1 MKQPDA
7 IIELHLPQVAKQ
19 SLWITLGSLLFL
31 IVVDYMLYGTWIF
44 SFSWSGL
51 FLTVI
56 GYIVLIALHEFF
68 HLLGFRLFGG
78 VPWKKMQF
86 GLNLELGVAYATM
99 DQLLTNRAMRAAL
112 LLPFWTTGVIP
123 ALLGL
128 YWQNGVLY
136 ILAALLIGGAAG
148 DFAMY
153 VQLRKYPQ
161 NALVQDDSQE
171 PKLYV
176 YQQLAVDDVD
186 DS

>member
-1 MKQPDA
+1 MRQPDA
-7 IIELHLPQVAKQ
+7 VIELNLSQVAKQ
-19 SLWITLGSLLFL
+19 SLWITLGSLILL
-31 IVVDYMLYGTWIF
+31 IICDYLLYGTWIF
-44 SFSWSGL
+44 SVSWSAL
-51 FLTVI
+51 FLTI
-56 GYIVLIALHEFF
+56 LGYIVLIVLHEFF

-99 DQLLTNRAMRAAL
+99 DQRLTNRAMRASL
-112 LLPFWTTGVIP
+112 LLPFWMTGIIP

-136 ILAALLIGGAAG
+136 VLAALLIGGAAG

-153 VQLRKYPQ
+153 VKLRKYPP
-161 NALVQDDSQE
+161 NALIEDDSKE

-176 YQQLAVDDVD
+176 YQQFAVDDVD
-186 DS
+186 ES